1 MSFFEKWEAAI
12 GNKDLDAMV
21 ALMHPER
28 TMVMHSTGKVVD
40 LNDYKET
47 IGKVVVSGKLI
58 RNDVRC
64 MYENDDIMV
73 SHTIVIFPNGST
85 DALMYAGILK
95 DGKLFRTETGSTPLK
110 D

>member
-1 MSFFEKWEAAI
+1 
-12 GNKDLDAMV
+12 
-21 ALMHPER
+21 
-28 TMVMHSTGKVVD
+28 MVMHSTGKVVD

-47 IGKVVVSGKLI
+47 IGKVVVSEKLI
-58 RNDVRC
+58 RSDVKC
-64 MYENDDIMV
+64 IYENDGIMV
-73 SHTIVIFPNGST
+73 SHAIVTFPNGST

>member
-1 MSFFEKWEAAI
+1 MSFFEKWESAI
-12 GNKDLDAMV
+12 TNKDLDAMV
-21 ALMHPER
+21 ELMHPEW
-28 TMVMHSTGKVVD
+28 TMVMHSTGKDVD

-73 SHTIVIFPNGST
+73 SHAIVTFPNGAT
-85 DALMYAGILK
+85 DALMYVGILK
-95 DGKLFRTETGSTPLK
+95 DGKLFRTETGSTPLDK
-110 D
+110 

>member
-1 MSFFEKWEAAI
+1 MSFFEKWETAI
-12 GNKDLDAMV
+12 NNKDLDAMV

-28 TMVMHSTGKVVD
+28 TMVMHSTGKVV
-40 LNDYKET
+40 
-47 IGKVVVSGKLI
+47 VSEKLI
-58 RNDVRC
+58 RSDVRC
-64 MYENDDIMV
+64 TYENDGIMV
-73 SHTIVIFPNGST
+73 SHAIVTFPNGST